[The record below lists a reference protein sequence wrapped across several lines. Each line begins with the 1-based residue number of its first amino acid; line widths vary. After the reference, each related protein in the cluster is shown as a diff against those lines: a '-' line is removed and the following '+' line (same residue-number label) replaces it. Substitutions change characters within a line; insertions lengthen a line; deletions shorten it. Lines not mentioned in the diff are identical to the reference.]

1 MMPNTFLNKQPLL
14 FPRAN
19 NNKKKGRWKMKK
31 LLIVPVVVFCCL
43 FMIAPASMAKA
54 VKIRFTHVVSENT
67 PKGWAAD
74 EFAKRVNAALKG
86 RYEVVV
92 FPNSQLY
99 DDNQAVEALSAG
111 FVEMAA
117 PSSAKFVGSVPA
129 LQLFDMPF
137 LFPKIETV
145 HEVIDGEIGDEIR
158 AMFVKRNLGIKLLT
172 FWDNAF
178 KQFSCNTRPLM
189 KPSDFKGVKFRIM
202 SSDVL
207 EAQMKALGGVGL
219 KLPFAEV
226 YNALEQGVVDGQEN
240 TASNIYTK
248 KFHEVQKYL
257 TFSNHGYLGY
267 AVIVN
272 QKFWDGLPADVQK
285 TIAGILTEVTALE
298 RQKAIELDQ
307 EQGQLIR
314 DYAEK
319 SGRLKIVDLTPEQ
332 TAMLQEAMKPV
343 HDKFAK
349 VVPTKWIEEI
359 KAMK

>member
-1 MMPNTFLNKQPLL
+1 MKRLL
-14 FPRAN
+14 LISTVLFCCV
-19 NNKKKGRWKMKK
+19 
-31 LLIVPVVVFCCL
+31 LLIVP
-43 FMIAPASMAKA
+43 ATMAKA

-67 PKGWAAD
+67 PKGWAAN
-74 EFAKRVNAALKG
+74 EFAARVNAALKG
-86 RYEVVV
+86 SYEVVV

-99 DDNQAVEALSAG
+99 DDNQAIEALSAG

-137 LFPKIETV
+137 LFPSIKTV
-145 HEVIDGEIGDEIR
+145 HAVIDGEIGDEIR
-158 AMFVKRNLGIKLLT
+158 NMFVERKLGIKLMT

-178 KQFSCNTRPLM
+178 KQFSSNVRPLL
-189 KPSDFKGVKFRIM
+189 KRADFKGVKFRIM

-207 EAQMKALGGVGL
+207 EAQMSALGGVGL

-248 KFHEVQKYL
+248 KFHEVQKYM

-267 AVIVN
+267 AVIIN
-272 QKFWDGLPADVQK
+272 QKFWDELPAEVQN
-285 TIAGILTEVTALE
+285 TITKILTEVTALE

-314 DYAEK
+314 EYAEK
-319 SGRLKIVDLTPEQ
+319 SGKLKIFDLTPEQ
-332 TAMLQEAMKPV
+332 TTELQEAMKPV
-343 HDKFAK
+343 HDKFAN
-349 VVPTKWIEEI
+349 VVPTKWIEKI
-359 KAMK
+359 KAME

>member
-1 MMPNTFLNKQPLL
+1 
-14 FPRAN
+14 
-19 NNKKKGRWKMKK
+19 MKK
-31 LLIVPVVVFCCL
+31 FCFVMSIL
-43 FMIAPASMAKA
+43 FLGSLVAVPASMAKKPK
-54 VKIRFTHVVSENT
+54 KIRFSHVVSENT
-67 PKGWAAD
+67 PKGWAAE
-74 EFAKRVNAALKG
+74 EFAARVNKALEGK
-86 RYEVVV
+86 YQVVV

-99 DDNQAVEALSAG
+99 DDNQAVEAISAG
-111 FVEMAA
+111 FIEMAA

-137 LFPKIETV
+137 LFPNIKTV
-145 HEVIDGEIGDEIR
+145 HKVIDGKIGDEIR
-158 AMFVKRNLGIKLLT
+158 NMFVERKLGIKLMT

-178 KQFSCNTRPLM
+178 KQFSSNVRPLL
-189 KPSDFKGVKFRIM
+189 KPDDFKGVKFRIM

-207 EAQMKALGGVGL
+207 EAQMDGLGGVGL
-219 KLPFAEV
+219 KLPFSEV

-272 QKFWDGLPADVQK
+272 QKFWDELPPDVQK
-285 TIAGILTEVTALE
+285 TISKILTEVTALE
-298 RQKAIELDQ
+298 REKAVELDK

-314 DYAEK
+314 DYAKK
-319 SGRLKIVDLTPEQ
+319 SGKLQIFDLTPQ
-332 TAMLQEAMKPV
+332 QMKVLQDAMKPV
-343 HDKFAK
+343 HDKFSD

-359 KAMK
+359 KKMK